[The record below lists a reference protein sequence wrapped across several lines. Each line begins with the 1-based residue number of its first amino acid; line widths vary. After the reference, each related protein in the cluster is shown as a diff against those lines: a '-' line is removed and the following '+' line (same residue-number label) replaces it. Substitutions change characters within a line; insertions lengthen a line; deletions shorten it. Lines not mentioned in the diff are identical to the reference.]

1 MNALSNHCTG
11 NKAFFCICCLYVYLC
26 NCVFAYLC
34 ICICVYLSISVF
46 VQLLR
51 TLPWGGW
58 PLGTGLWLLLA
69 KEGLVSRGS
78 RAFHFF
84 WFNFFLFSIFLKL
97 FPWNL
102 LLMKYLRTRSSSSL
116 ATLSVA
122 RLFRSLFFLA
132 WQQKLEKFLHFSHQ
146 VLVELLKVAGDDGDG
161 EGHDQH
167 PADGTHA
174 PNKLDSTKIL
184 FHFVIISIEM
194 LVQRCF

>member
-1 MNALSNHCTG
+1 MHVCLCVFEH
-11 NKAFFCICCLYVYLC
+11 FCICTTSANLAVRRLTTGDRALAAFGEGGAGEPRISRLTF
-26 NCVFAYLC
+26 VFYFFPF
-34 ICICVYLSISVF
+34 F
-46 VQLLR
+46 V
-51 TLPWGGW
+51 
-58 PLGTGLWLLLA
+58 
-69 KEGLVSRGS
+69 
-78 RAFHFF
+78 
-84 WFNFFLFSIFLKL
+84 FNFF

-132 WQQKLEKFLHFSHQ
+132 WQQKLEKYLFLHFSHQ

-184 FHFVIISIEM
+184 FHFLIISIEM

>member
-1 MNALSNHCTG
+1 
-11 NKAFFCICCLYVYLC
+11 
-26 NCVFAYLC
+26 
-34 ICICVYLSISVF
+34 
-46 VQLLR
+46 
-51 TLPWGGW
+51 
-58 PLGTGLWLLLA
+58 
-69 KEGLVSRGS
+69 
-78 RAFHFF
+78 
-84 WFNFFLFSIFLKL
+84 
-97 FPWNL
+97 
-102 LLMKYLRTRSSSSL
+102 MKYLRTRSSSSL

-132 WQQKLEKFLHFSHQ
+132 WQQMLEKYLFLHFSHQ

>member
-1 MNALSNHCTG
+1 MCVFEH
-11 NKAFFCICCLYVYLC
+11 FCICTTSANLAVRRLTTGDRALAA
-26 NCVFAYLC
+26 FGEGGAGEPR
-34 ICICVYLSISVF
+34 ISRLPF
-46 VQLLR
+46 V
-51 TLPWGGW
+51 
-58 PLGTGLWLLLA
+58 
-69 KEGLVSRGS
+69 LVLT
-78 RAFHFF
+78 FF
-84 WFNFFLFSIFLKL
+84 PFLFFNFFSLFCFLTF

-132 WQQKLEKFLHFSHQ
+132 WQQKLENFLHFSHQ

-174 PNKLDSTKIL
+174 PNKLDSTQIL

-194 LVQRCF
+194 LVQRSF